1 MPSVGIFKREETD
14 MTDLNELL
22 QQAKKMQEQMQ
33 KAQEE
38 AARKTVIGES
48 GGGLV
53 KVHLGG
59 RYDAK
64 RVELSDELMS
74 EEKSIIE
81 DLIAAAIND
90 GVKKLEEGN
99 RDALG
104 QMAAGMRLP
113 DGFKFPF

>member
-1 MPSVGIFKREETD
+1 

-38 AARKTVIGES
+38 AAQKTVIGES
-48 GGGLV
+48 GAGLV
-53 KVHLGG
+53 RVHMGG
-59 RYDAK
+59 RYDARK
-64 RVELSDELMS
+64 IELSDDLMS
-74 EEKSIIE
+74 EDKGIIE

-90 GVKKLEEGN
+90 AVKKLEVDN
-99 RDALG
+99 RDALS
-104 QMAAGMRLP
+104 QMASGMRLP

>member
-1 MPSVGIFKREETD
+1 

-38 AARKTVIGES
+38 VAKKTVTGES
-48 GGGLV
+48 GAGLV

-59 RYDAK
+59 RYDARK
-64 RVELSDELMS
+64 VELSDELMN
-74 EEKSIIE
+74 EDKGIVE

-90 GVKKLEEGN
+90 AVKKLEESN
-99 RDALG
+99 KDAMS
-104 QMAAGMRLP
+104 QMTAGMRLP
-113 DGFKFPF
+113 EGFKFPF